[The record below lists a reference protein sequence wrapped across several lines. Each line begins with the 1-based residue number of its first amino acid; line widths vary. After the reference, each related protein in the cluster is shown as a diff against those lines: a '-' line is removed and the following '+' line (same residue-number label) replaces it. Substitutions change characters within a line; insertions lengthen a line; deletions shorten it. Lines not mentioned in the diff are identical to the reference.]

1 MLVRLRGS
9 RRDCVLSDAD
19 AFLMRMS
26 EYGDDV
32 GSGLSDD
39 DICRRSRRLG
49 SFLTRLV
56 DRSPALSAG
65 CRRASKVKDWPW
77 EDIVGDTRGAAF
89 RFSNEELECEGKWG
103 GDVCNAG
110 GRRMVGLESNFW
122 SRLQNCVAIIV
133 VKQTNL

>member
-9 RRDCVLSDAD
+9 RRDCVLSDAE

-32 GSGLSDD
+32 GSGLGDD
-39 DICRRSRRLG
+39 DDVCRRSRRLS

-65 CRRASKVKDWPW
+65 CRRASKVEDWPW
-77 EDIVGDTRGAAF
+77 EAIVGDTRGAAF
-89 RFSNEELECEGKWG
+89 RFSNELECGGKEG

-110 GRRMVGLESNFW
+110 GRRMVGLESNFC
-122 SRLQNCVAIIV
+122 SRLQNCVASIV
-133 VKQTNL
+133 VK